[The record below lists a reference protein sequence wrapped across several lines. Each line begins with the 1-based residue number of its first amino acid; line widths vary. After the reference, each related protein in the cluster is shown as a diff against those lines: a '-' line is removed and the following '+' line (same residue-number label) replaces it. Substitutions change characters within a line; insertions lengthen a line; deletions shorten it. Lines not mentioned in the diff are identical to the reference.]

1 MVSRPVEV
9 NAQEADY
16 MMSKPTVFLGMSGGV
31 DSSVAALLL
40 TEQGYDVKGVTLQV
54 WEHEDENTAVTK
66 KWEERGCCK
75 VGLARHVA
83 QRLGIPHEVVDTR
96 ETFRK
101 NVVDDFIAGYLSGT
115 TPNPC
120 VRCNERVKFGRL
132 YELAKARGADF
143 VATGHYARVLPVDE
157 GVGLFRG
164 ADGKKDQSY
173 FLSVAALLLTE
184 QGYDVKGVTLQVW
197 EPEDENTAVTKKWE
211 ERGCCKVGLARHVA
225 QRLGIPHEVV
235 DTRETFRKNVVDD
248 FIAGY
253 LSGTTPNP
261 CVRCNERVK
270 FGRLY
275 ELAKARGADFVATGH
290 YARVLPVDEGVSL
303 FRGADGKKDQSYFL
317 YRLPAAWLP
326 QILFPVGHLQKTE
339 VWKRAEELDLPADEM
354 KESQEICF
362 VTQGDYRTFLTA
374 EAPQALRLC
383 GRARSLIRKAK
394 QSENIAAL
402 PFIRP
407 ANEKGWELQAANAST
422 SKK

>member
-1 MVSRPVEV
+1 
-9 NAQEADY
+9 
-16 MMSKPTVFLGMSGGV
+16 MSKPTVFLGMSGGV
-31 DSSVAALLL
+31 DS
-40 TEQGYDVKGVTLQV
+40 
-54 WEHEDENTAVTK
+54 
-66 KWEERGCCK
+66 
-75 VGLARHVA
+75 
-83 QRLGIPHEVVDTR
+83 
-96 ETFRK
+96 
-101 NVVDDFIAGYLSGT
+101 
-115 TPNPC
+115 
-120 VRCNERVKFGRL
+120 
-132 YELAKARGADF
+132 
-143 VATGHYARVLPVDE
+143 
-157 GVGLFRG
+157 
-164 ADGKKDQSY
+164 
-173 FLSVAALLLTE
+173 SVAALLLTE

-374 EAPQALRLC
+374 EAPQALRPGPFLDPEGKTIGEHRGIAFYTPGQRKGLGIASGERLYVKEVNPETNAVVL
-383 GRARSLIRKAK
+383 GRAEDLSRQTCTVHDINWLGD
-394 QSENIAAL
+394 AL
-402 PFIRP
+402 PETLDHVDIKYRYASP
-407 ANEKGWELQAANAST
+407 AVSGRVQQHTAGTFSIEFQEPQQALSPGQSLVLYQGDRVLGGGIIKQFERRHIST
-422 SKK
+422 ALSETPRSSKPTCA

>member
-1 MVSRPVEV
+1 MVSRQAEV
-9 NAQEADY
+9 NAQEADS
-16 MMSKPTVFLGMSGGV
+16 MMSKPTVLLGMSGGV

-54 WEHEDENTAVTK
+54 WEHEDENAAVTK

-101 NVVDDFIAGYLSGT
+101 NVVDDFIAGYLGGT

-120 VRCNERVKFGRL
+120 VRCNERVKFGTL
-132 YELAKARGADF
+132 YQLAKARGADF

-157 GVGLFRG
+157 GVG
-164 ADGKKDQSY
+164 
-173 FLSVAALLLTE
+173 
-184 QGYDVKGVTLQVW
+184 
-197 EPEDENTAVTKKWE
+197 
-211 ERGCCKVGLARHVA
+211 
-225 QRLGIPHEVV
+225 
-235 DTRETFRKNVVDD
+235 
-248 FIAGY
+248 
-253 LSGTTPNP
+253 
-261 CVRCNERVK
+261 
-270 FGRLY
+270 
-275 ELAKARGADFVATGH
+275 
-290 YARVLPVDEGVSL
+290 L

-374 EAPQALRLC
+374 EAPQALRPGPFLDPEGRKIGEHRGIAFYTPGQRKGLGIALGERLYVKEVNPETNAVVL
-383 GRARSLIRKAK
+383 GRAEDLSRQTCTVHDVNWLAGASPETMAHMAIKYRYASPAVSGQVQQHTAGTLSIEFQEPQQALSPGQSLVLYQGDRVLGGGIIEPFERRHIQPRIETTSRSA
-394 QSENIAAL
+394 
-402 PFIRP
+402 
-407 ANEKGWELQAANAST
+407 T
-422 SKK
+422 

>member
-1 MVSRPVEV
+1 
-9 NAQEADY
+9 
-16 MMSKPTVFLGMSGGV
+16 MSKPTVFLGMSGGV

-173 FLSVAALLLTE
+173 FL
-184 QGYDVKGVTLQVW
+184 
-197 EPEDENTAVTKKWE
+197 
-211 ERGCCKVGLARHVA
+211 
-225 QRLGIPHEVV
+225 
-235 DTRETFRKNVVDD
+235 
-248 FIAGY
+248 
-253 LSGTTPNP
+253 
-261 CVRCNERVK
+261 
-270 FGRLY
+270 
-275 ELAKARGADFVATGH
+275 
-290 YARVLPVDEGVSL
+290 
-303 FRGADGKKDQSYFL
+303 

-326 QILFPVGHLQKTE
+326 QILFPVGHLQKSE

-374 EAPQALRLC
+374 EAPQALRPGPFLDPEGKTIGEHRGIAFYTPGQRKGLGIASGERLYVKEVNPETNAVVL
-383 GRARSLIRKAK
+383 GRAEDLSRQTCTVHDINWLGD
-394 QSENIAAL
+394 AL
-402 PFIRP
+402 PETLDHVDIKYRYASP
-407 ANEKGWELQAANAST
+407 AVSGRVQQHTAGTFSIEFQEPQQALSPGQSLVLYQGDHVLGGGIIKPFERRHIQQPIETT
-422 SKK
+422 SRSAT

>member
-1 MVSRPVEV
+1 
-9 NAQEADY
+9 

-173 FLSVAALLLTE
+173 FL
-184 QGYDVKGVTLQVW
+184 
-197 EPEDENTAVTKKWE
+197 
-211 ERGCCKVGLARHVA
+211 
-225 QRLGIPHEVV
+225 
-235 DTRETFRKNVVDD
+235 
-248 FIAGY
+248 
-253 LSGTTPNP
+253 
-261 CVRCNERVK
+261 
-270 FGRLY
+270 
-275 ELAKARGADFVATGH
+275 
-290 YARVLPVDEGVSL
+290 
-303 FRGADGKKDQSYFL
+303 

-326 QILFPVGHLQKTE
+326 QILFPVGHLQKSE

-374 EAPQALRLC
+374 EAPQALRPGPFLDPEGKTIGEHRGIAFYTPGQRKGLGIASGERLYVKEVNPETNAVVL
-383 GRARSLIRKAK
+383 GRAEDLSRQTCTVHDINWLGD
-394 QSENIAAL
+394 AL
-402 PFIRP
+402 PETLDHVDIKYRYASP
-407 ANEKGWELQAANAST
+407 AVSGRVQQHTAGTFSIEFQEPQQALSPGQSLVLYQGDHVLGGGIIQQFERRHIST
-422 SKK
+422 ALSETPRSSKPTCA

>member
-1 MVSRPVEV
+1 
-9 NAQEADY
+9 
-16 MMSKPTVFLGMSGGV
+16 MMSKPTVLLGMSGGV

-54 WEHEDENTAVTK
+54 WEPEDENTPVTK

-173 FLSVAALLLTE
+173 FL
-184 QGYDVKGVTLQVW
+184 
-197 EPEDENTAVTKKWE
+197 
-211 ERGCCKVGLARHVA
+211 
-225 QRLGIPHEVV
+225 
-235 DTRETFRKNVVDD
+235 
-248 FIAGY
+248 
-253 LSGTTPNP
+253 
-261 CVRCNERVK
+261 
-270 FGRLY
+270 
-275 ELAKARGADFVATGH
+275 
-290 YARVLPVDEGVSL
+290 
-303 FRGADGKKDQSYFL
+303 

-374 EAPQALRLC
+374 EAPQALRPGPFLDPEGKTIGEHRGIAFYTPGQRKGLGIASGERLYVKEVNPETNAVVL
-383 GRARSLIRKAK
+383 GRAEDLSRQTCTVHDINWLGD
-394 QSENIAAL
+394 AL
-402 PFIRP
+402 PETLDHVDIKYRYASP
-407 ANEKGWELQAANAST
+407 AVSGRVQQHTAGTFSIEFQEPQQALSPGQSLVLYQGDHVLGGGIIQQFERRHIQQPIETT
-422 SKK
+422 SRSAT

>member
-1 MVSRPVEV
+1 
-9 NAQEADY
+9 

-31 DSSVAALLL
+31 DS
-40 TEQGYDVKGVTLQV
+40 
-54 WEHEDENTAVTK
+54 
-66 KWEERGCCK
+66 
-75 VGLARHVA
+75 
-83 QRLGIPHEVVDTR
+83 
-96 ETFRK
+96 
-101 NVVDDFIAGYLSGT
+101 
-115 TPNPC
+115 
-120 VRCNERVKFGRL
+120 
-132 YELAKARGADF
+132 
-143 VATGHYARVLPVDE
+143 
-157 GVGLFRG
+157 
-164 ADGKKDQSY
+164 
-173 FLSVAALLLTE
+173 SVAALLLTE

-290 YARVLPVDEGVSL
+290 YARVLPVDEGVGL

-326 QILFPVGHLQKTE
+326 QILFPVGHLQKSE

-374 EAPQALRLC
+374 EAPQALRPGPFLDPEGKTIGEHRGIAFYTPGQRKGLGIASGERLYVKEVNPETNAVVL
-383 GRARSLIRKAK
+383 GRAEDLSRQTCTVHDINWLGD
-394 QSENIAAL
+394 AL
-402 PFIRP
+402 PETLDHVDIKYRYASP
-407 ANEKGWELQAANAST
+407 AVSGRVQQHTAGTFSIEFQEPQQALSPGQSLVLYQGDHVLGGGIIQQFERRHIQQPIETT
-422 SKK
+422 SRSAT

>member
-1 MVSRPVEV
+1 
-9 NAQEADY
+9 

-31 DSSVAALLL
+31 DS
-40 TEQGYDVKGVTLQV
+40 
-54 WEHEDENTAVTK
+54 
-66 KWEERGCCK
+66 
-75 VGLARHVA
+75 
-83 QRLGIPHEVVDTR
+83 
-96 ETFRK
+96 
-101 NVVDDFIAGYLSGT
+101 
-115 TPNPC
+115 
-120 VRCNERVKFGRL
+120 
-132 YELAKARGADF
+132 
-143 VATGHYARVLPVDE
+143 
-157 GVGLFRG
+157 
-164 ADGKKDQSY
+164 
-173 FLSVAALLLTE
+173 SVAALLLTE

-374 EAPQALRLC
+374 EAPQALRPGPFLDPEGKTIGEHRGIAFYTPGQRKGLGIASGERLYVKEVNPETNAVVL
-383 GRARSLIRKAK
+383 GRAEDLSRQTCTVHDINWLGD
-394 QSENIAAL
+394 AL
-402 PFIRP
+402 PETLDHVDIKYRYASP
-407 ANEKGWELQAANAST
+407 AVSGRVQQHTAGTFSIEFQEPQQALSPGQSLVLYQGDRVLGGGIIKQFERRHIST
-422 SKK
+422 ALSETPRSSKPTCA

>member
-1 MVSRPVEV
+1 
-9 NAQEADY
+9 
-16 MMSKPTVFLGMSGGV
+16 MSKPTVFLGMSGGV

-54 WEHEDENTAVTK
+54 WEPEDENTPVTK

-173 FLSVAALLLTE
+173 FL
-184 QGYDVKGVTLQVW
+184 
-197 EPEDENTAVTKKWE
+197 
-211 ERGCCKVGLARHVA
+211 
-225 QRLGIPHEVV
+225 
-235 DTRETFRKNVVDD
+235 
-248 FIAGY
+248 
-253 LSGTTPNP
+253 
-261 CVRCNERVK
+261 
-270 FGRLY
+270 
-275 ELAKARGADFVATGH
+275 
-290 YARVLPVDEGVSL
+290 
-303 FRGADGKKDQSYFL
+303 

-326 QILFPVGHLQKTE
+326 QILFPVGHLQKSE

-374 EAPQALRLC
+374 EAPQALRPGPFLDPEGKTIGEHRGIAFYTPGQRKGLGIASGERLYVKEVNPETNAVVL
-383 GRARSLIRKAK
+383 GRAEDLSRQTCTVHDINWLGD
-394 QSENIAAL
+394 AL
-402 PFIRP
+402 PETLDHVDIKYRYASP
-407 ANEKGWELQAANAST
+407 AVSGRVQQHTAGTFSIEFQEPQQALSPGQSLVLYQGDHVLGGGIIQQFERRHIQQPIETT
-422 SKK
+422 SRSAT